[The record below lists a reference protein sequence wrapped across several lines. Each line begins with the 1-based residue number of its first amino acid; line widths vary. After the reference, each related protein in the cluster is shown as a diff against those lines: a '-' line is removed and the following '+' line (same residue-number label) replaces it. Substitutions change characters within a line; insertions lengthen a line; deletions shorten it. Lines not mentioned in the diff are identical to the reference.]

1 MQSMIKGQNTLL
13 VMYLFIHILLHNS
26 IQNSTHFCPAFAP
39 ASSHLW
45 TLYENF
51 FLTEPAK
58 VPIFARIADSF
69 GTVGERGESPSVRNG
84 LG

>member
-1 MQSMIKGQNTLL
+1 MIEGQNTLL
-13 VMYLFIHILLHNS
+13 VLYLFMRIFLHNS
-26 IQNSTHFCPAFAP
+26 IQNSTHFCLAFAP
-39 ASSHLW
+39 TSSHLS

-51 FLTEPAK
+51 FLTEPER

-69 GTVGERGESPSVRNG
+69 GAVGERGESPGVRNG